1 MNDDA
6 RVEGDQQSAGRW
18 LDPTAALSRFV
29 PPRID
34 RARELTGR
42 IGTVRYGFRI
52 GGIGLFVRPETLC
65 EVVPQVTT
73 CPLPNTPPWV
83 AGLINL
89 RGNLVP
95 VFDLH
100 LRFGVAPPADR
111 KRTLLVLDRGESAV
125 GLYADGLPQ
134 AVMTQR
140 VLPELPPLPATL
152 RDHVQKGYVDE
163 GVVWLE
169 FSHAEFFSSL
179 GERLGAGQAARS
191 AALAN
196 EG

>member
-6 RVEGDQQSAGRW
+6 RVEGDQQSAGAW
-18 LDPTAALSRFV
+18 LEPTAALSRFV
-29 PPRID
+29 PPQTD
-34 RARELTGR
+34 RSRDPTGR
-42 IGTVRYGFRI
+42 IGTVRYGFRV
-52 GGIGLFVRPETLC
+52 GGIGLFVRPEALC

-95 VFDLH
+95 VLDLH
-100 LRFGVAPPADR
+100 LRFGVTVAAEQ

-140 VLPELPPLPATL
+140 ALAELPPLPAAL

-169 FSHAEFFSSL
+169 FSHADFFSSL
-179 GERLGAGQAARS
+179 GERLGAGQTARS